1 MRALLARIPI
11 GLRFGLVILLTQAA
25 LIAWVVNDNQRLS
38 NAALAQLHETRLT
51 VLAELLS
58 ETLTPLLVQ
67 RDIAALQESLD
78 RLGHL
83 PEVHHLEVV
92 DARGRRLAEHAH
104 PHASAHP
111 VAGDGNGDAHSAP
124 EDAALWVTAI
134 PLRLVGQTYG
144 TLHAGISTGIF
155 AETRQGLIEQSLRN
169 GAIGLGALLLVI
181 VPLAFWASGRLRR
194 LDAAARAIAAG
205 DLSRRLDDTGN
216 DELGRLAISFNRMA
230 DALGQRE
237 SALRAAQEDLERISS
252 SKYRTLFEATTD
264 AVMLF
269 DTQRGLFDCNPA
281 ALRLLGCDRDAL
293 IGTQPTDL
301 STTPLPVGSAVP
313 AVDPATDHVWENR
326 DFEWCLQRRD
336 TGDPIEVEVLLTS
349 VPLDGATLLQMV
361 ARDIGARKGAE
372 AAIKRS
378 EEKYR
383 FLLEYSYDI
392 IYLFA
397 TDGSFIFVSPSW
409 SRLMGYSIEE
419 TLATHFSIYVHPE
432 DLHTCE
438 DAFRA
443 VVETGQM
450 RRDIEYRVRHANGTW
465 RWHGSSAMPFRD
477 ETGAIVGFQGIARDI
492 TEQRESQEQLRI
504 AAIAFEAQE
513 GMLVT
518 DAAGIILRVNGTFT
532 RITGYSAAEAV
543 GQTPRLLK
551 SGRHESEF
559 YTAMWSSIQQSG
571 SWRGEVWN
579 RRKGGEIYPQWLT
592 ITAVPGP
599 DGRITHYVGTLTDI
613 TQRKAAEEEIRELAF
628 FDPLTRLPNR
638 RLLLDR
644 LHLALASGRRQGFC
658 GALFYIDLDD
668 FKTLNDTLGHD
679 QGDRL
684 PQQVALRLSARIR
697 ESDTLARL
705 GGDEFVV
712 MIEHLSP
719 NPVDAAI
726 QAETLGSG
734 LLGVLRQPYELD
746 GQTHYSAAS
755 IGITLFDPQPIRVEE
770 LMKQADMAMYRA
782 KAAGRNTMR
791 FFDPSMQ
798 SEISARAAL
807 EAQLRLGIQNDRF
820 RLHYQIQVDRDGT
833 VIGAECLLRWHDP
846 QGRLISPAVFIP
858 LAEQSG
864 LILPIGQWVLHTA
877 CIQLSDWATRAPTA
891 HLTLAVNISARQFR
905 QTDFVDQVLACIE
918 ETGADPSRLKLE
930 ITESL
935 LLDDVEGTIGKMI
948 ALKSRGVGFAL
959 DDFGTG
965 YSSLSYL
972 KRLPFDQLKIDRTFV
987 LDVLTDTNAAAIAR
1001 TIIAL
1006 GRTLE
1011 LAVIAEGVETE
1022 AQRDWLAAHG
1032 CHAYQGYLYGRPE
1045 PLERLALDAAKDHP

>member
-1 MRALLARIPI
+1 MRSLLARVPI
-11 GLRFGLVILLTQAA
+11 GLRFGLVILMTQAA
-25 LIAWVVNDNQRLS
+25 LIAWVVHDNQRLS
-38 NAALAQLHETRLT
+38 NAALTQLHETRLT
-51 VLAELLS
+51 VLTALLS
-58 ETLTPLLVQ
+58 ESLTPLLVQ

-78 RLGHL
+78 RFGDL
-83 PEVHHLEVV
+83 PEVRYLEVD
-92 DARGRRLAEHAH
+92 DARGRRLAEFTH
-104 PHASAHP
+104 PHPSRFPIGGDLDPHP
-111 VAGDGNGDAHSAP
+111 VP
-124 EDAALWVTAI
+124 QDAAQWETAI
-134 PLRLVGQTYG
+134 PLQLIGQTYG
-144 TLHAGISTGIF
+144 TLHVGISTDIF

-169 GAIGLGALLLVI
+169 GMIGLGGLLLVI
-181 VPLAFWASGRLRR
+181 VPLAFWASRRLGH
-194 LDAAARAIAAG
+194 LDAAARAIAEG
-205 DLSRRLDDTGN
+205 NLGRRLDETGD
-216 DELGRLAISFNRMA
+216 DEIGRLAVSFNRMA

-237 SALRAAQEDLERISS
+237 SALRDAKADLERIAT
-252 SKYRTLFEATTD
+252 SKYRILFEATTD

-269 DTQRGLFDCNPA
+269 DRDHGLFDCNPA
-281 ALRLLGCDRDAL
+281 ALRLLGCDREAL
-293 IGTQPTDL
+293 LGSRPSDL
-301 STTPLPVGSAVP
+301 STTPLPVGAHVLAP
-313 AVDPATDHVWENR
+313 AAQAGPTGENSGF
-326 DFEWCLQRRD
+326 DWCLRRRD
-336 TGDPIEVEVLLTS
+336 TCDPVEVEVLLTS
-349 VPLDGATLLQMV
+349 VQLDGSTLLQMV

-409 SRLMGYSIEE
+409 SRLMGYSVEE
-419 TLATHFSIYVHPE
+419 TLATHFSVYVHPE
-432 DLHTCE
+432 DLHICNE
-438 DAFRA
+438 AFSA
-443 VVETGQM
+443 VVETGEM
-450 RRDIEYRVRHANGTW
+450 RRNIEYRVRHGDGTW
-465 RWHGSSAMPFRD
+465 RWHSSSAMPFRD
-477 ETGAIVGFQGIARDI
+477 ENGTIVGFQGIARDV
-492 TEQRESQEQLRI
+492 TEQRETQEQLRI

-513 GMLVT
+513 GMVVT
-518 DAAGIILRVNGTFT
+518 DASGVILRVNGTFT
-532 RITGYSAAEAV
+532 RITGYSAEEAV

-551 SGRHESEF
+551 SARHDAAF
-559 YTAMWSSIQQSG
+559 YKAMWSSILETG
-571 SWRGEVWN
+571 SWEGEVWN
-579 RRKGGEIYPQWLT
+579 RRKCGEIYPQWLT
-592 ITAVPGP
+592 VTAVPGP
-599 DGRITHYVGTLTDI
+599 DGRITHYVGTLSDI

-644 LHLALASGRRQGFC
+644 LNLALASSRRHGDC

-684 PQQVALRLSARIR
+684 LQQVALRLTERIR

-719 NPVDAAI
+719 NPLEAAQ
-726 QAETLGSG
+726 QAETLGNG
-734 LLGVLRQPYELD
+734 LLGVLRLPYDLD

-755 IGITLFDPQPIRVEE
+755 IGITLFDPQPMRVEE
-770 LMKQADMAMYRA
+770 LMKQGDMAMYRA

-798 SEISARAAL
+798 SEISARATL
-807 EAQLRLGIQNDRF
+807 EAQLRCGLRDERF
-820 RLHYQIQVDRDGT
+820 MLYYQVQVDRDGGI
-833 VIGAECLLRWHDP
+833 IGAECLLRWQDQ
-846 QGRLISPAVFIP
+846 QGCLISPAVFIP

-864 LILPIGQWVLHTA
+864 LILPIGHWVLQTA
-877 CIQLSDWATRAPTA
+877 CTQLAAWSVRTETA
-891 HLTLAVNISARQFR
+891 QLTLAVNISARQFR
-905 QTDFVDQVLACIE
+905 RTDFVDQVLACIE
-918 ETGADPSRLKLE
+918 GTGANPSRLKLE

-935 LLDDVEGTIGKMI
+935 LLDDVEDTVGKMI
-948 ALKSRGVGFAL
+948 ALKARGVGFAL

-972 KRLPFDQLKIDRTFV
+972 KRLPFDQLKIDRSFV
-987 LDVLTDTNAAAIAR
+987 LDVLTDANAAAIAR

-1032 CHAYQGYLYGRPE
+1032 CHAYQGYFFGRPE
-1045 PLERLALDAAKDHP
+1045 PLERLSLDTPNIAS